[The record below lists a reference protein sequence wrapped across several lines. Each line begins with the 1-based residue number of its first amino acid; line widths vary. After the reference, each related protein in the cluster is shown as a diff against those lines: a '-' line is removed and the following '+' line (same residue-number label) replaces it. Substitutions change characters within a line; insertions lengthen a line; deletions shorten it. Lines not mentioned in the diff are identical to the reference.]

1 MSESKRRKI
10 TTRRSYTRGRM
21 KDWKT
26 NWQDI
31 LRNTNSTNREKGY
44 MKSNAGKGAYE
55 GVWKKGDE
63 VVEVVWAR
71 REDSEWN
78 EVTNEYGGHEQSEME
93 LMIVNVLNHSMIV
106 LKGLKGEE
114 LNEMDL
120 SELVENEIVDL
131 NDDGRRWEGEVLKG
145 MQRIVTT

>member
-63 VVEVVWAR
+63 VVYI
-71 REDSEWN
+71 
-78 EVTNEYGGHEQSEME
+78 T
-93 LMIVNVLNHSMIV
+93 LKIVQILLDILVIIV
-106 LKGLKGEE
+106 IMKMLKNNK
-114 LNEMDL
+114 N
-120 SELVENEIVDL
+120 
-131 NDDGRRWEGEVLKG
+131 K
-145 MQRIVTT
+145 